1 VPERDDLQ
9 RVHTAVLQRGPERVP
24 HGPQQVALL
33 VRGQAPG
40 GPGRMDA
47 GPPQDL
53 VGQQVADPGDPVLVQ
68 QMGLDR
74 GRSNGHGRPELG
86 RGDPLRVR
94 AERFDRRVEPHA
106 AQPPGV
112 DQHQPSPVLE
122 RQREA
127 GPAVVAGPA
136 APLPVVA
143 AVDLGPARAGD
154 DDLAR
159 HPEVDPQRDRA
170 GRAVPAGG
178 HTGLA
183 PHALAPPHRADQL
196 TAEQRPLDLTGLVGT
211 ADKGV
216 GVVDVHDAA
225 PQPGPLDDRPGRLDL
240 RKLRHCPRPPGSGPG
255 SARSW
260 PRPPAPARGGR

>member
-1 VPERDDLQ
+1 MPERDDLQ
-9 RVHTAVLQRGPERVP
+9 RVHAVVLQRGPERVP

-33 VRGQAPG
+33 IGGQAPG
-40 GPGRMDA
+40 GPGRVDA

-74 GRSNGHGRPELG
+74 GRSGGHGRPELG

-94 AERFDRRVEPHA
+94 AQRLDRRVEPHP

-112 DQHQPSPVLE
+112 DQHQPAPIRE

-136 APLPVVA
+136 AALPVVA
-143 AVDLGPARAGD
+143 AVDLGPAGVGD

-159 HPEVDPQRDRA
+159 HPEVDPQRDRI
-170 GRAVPAGG
+170 RHPAD
-178 HTGLA
+178 LA
-183 PHALAPPHRADQL
+183 PHALALPHRGDQL
-196 TAEQRPLDLTGLVGT
+196 TAEQRPLDLTGPVGA
-211 ADKGV
+211 ADEGV

-225 PQPGPLDDRPGRLDL
+225 PQPGPFDDRPGRLDL
-240 RKLRHCPRPPGSGPG
+240 RKLRHRPRPPGSGPG

-260 PRPPAPARGGR
+260 PRPPVPARGGR